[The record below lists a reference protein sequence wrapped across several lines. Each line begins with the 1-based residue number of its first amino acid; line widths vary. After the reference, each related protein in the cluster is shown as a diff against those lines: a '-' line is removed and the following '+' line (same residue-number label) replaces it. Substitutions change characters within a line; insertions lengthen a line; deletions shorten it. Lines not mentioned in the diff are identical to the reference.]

1 MSEGHEGQGVHRN
14 QGKKNSYRGGK
25 ETLGTTTGLTSAI
38 LGVGNTDTGFAKRIG
53 SAATTRTG
61 LSGTTSWGVWLATE
75 MG

>member
-1 MSEGHEGQGVHRN
+1 MSQCNEGKRGIGIRV
-14 QGKKNSYRGGK
+14 KKIPYRGGE

-38 LGVGNTDTGFAKRIG
+38 LGVGKTDTGFAKRIG

-61 LSGTTSWGVWLATE
+61 LSGATSWGVWLVTE